1 MYCDLSNYHSL
12 LNSFNKYDFVC
23 QEFEMSCILIRGAIA
38 FVVRRSGVVSLAAY
52 VMRRVAKQFT
62 LLAVNNVQETAAT
75 GRCLLLKC

>member
-1 MYCDLSNYHSL
+1 MYFD
-12 LNSFNKYDFVC
+12 KGD
-23 QEFEMSCILIRGAIA
+23 AIA
-38 FVVRRSGVVSLAAY
+38 FVMRRSGVVSVAVY